1 MCLRTRCPPCAG
13 ASPGCA
19 WGSWPRPSGT
29 AWTPTCSPPTTL
41 PSKLLEAAGARCETL
56 ELPRSVAEYGN
67 RVGKLIGTE
76 GYFHVGALVDDES
89 LPIDDDVRPRIQL
102 GRGVSAVEY
111 MAMMRT
117 RDDDKRA
124 ALAAMEGFDALLT
137 PGTLTPAPVVDEI
150 DQSKTPAHFTRMVN
164 WLEWC
169 ALVVPNGAAAN
180 GPGYP
185 DQADL
190 AAHRLPRPGRGDGA
204 PHRLGL
210 RQSHFVPANP
220 AYPN

>member
-1 MCLRTRCPPCAG
+1 M
-13 ASPGCA
+13 
-19 WGSWPRPSGT
+19 
-29 AWTPTCSPPTTL
+29 
-41 PSKLLEAAGARCETL
+41 
-56 ELPRSVAEYGN
+56 
-67 RVGKLIGTE
+67 GKLIGTE

-111 MAMMRT
+111 MAMMRA

-180 GPGYP
+180 GLPTSLHIVCRGRDEATALRIGWAYEQATDWHLRTPPGLE
-185 DQADL
+185 A
-190 AAHRLPRPGRGDGA
+190 
-204 PHRLGL
+204 
-210 RQSHFVPANP
+210 
-220 AYPN
+220 